1 MDDSTRKQ
9 PGVLPVFRT
18 REQTRSF
25 YDKISSVY
33 DLLADRSEAPV
44 RNRGLEMLDAQ
55 PGETILEIGSGTG
68 RCLASI
74 GRAVEAHGLV
84 VGVDLSQGML
94 AQSSRFLAGQG
105 LADRVLL
112 ECADATALPFGNAVF
127 DAVFTSFTLELFDTP
142 EIPRVLAQCRRVLRP
157 AGRILV
163 VGMSREGEP
172 DVMVR
177 MYEWTHRHF
186 PNFVDCRPIYVRR
199 AMEQAGFRVQAS
211 ERMQMWLPVEIVLAS
226 AD

>member
-1 MDDSTRKQ
+1 M
-9 PGVLPVFRT
+9 LPVFKT

-25 YDKISSVY
+25 YDKISTVY

-44 RNRGLEMLDAQ
+44 RNRGLEMLDAR

-68 RCLASI
+68 RCLTSI
-74 GRAVEAHGLV
+74 ARAVEAQGRV

-94 AQSSRFLAGQG
+94 DQASRLLARLG
-105 LADRVLL
+105 LTDRVLL
-112 ECADATALPFGNAVF
+112 ECADATALPFANASY

-142 EIPRVLAQCRRVLRP
+142 EIPRVLAECRRVLRP

-163 VGMSREGEP
+163 VGMSKEGEP
-172 DVMVR
+172 DAMVR

-199 AMEQAGFRVQAS
+199 ALEESGFRVRAS
-211 ERMQMWLPVEIVLAS
+211 ECMQMWVPVEIVLGTV
-226 AD
+226 D